1 MVDKYNLIIVKCK
14 CDTTAG
20 CLQKGSGYA
29 IINRKEV

>member
-1 MVDKYNLIIVKCK
+1 MVDINNLIIVICK
-14 CDTTAG
+14 CDTTVS